1 MMPHL
6 VMLPFDFGRK
16 HIHFGSTSESNMHK
30 SEEHSEG
37 GKMEVD
43 SVVASKL
50 HLIEPEVI
58 SSTRNFLSVVNVFD
72 KAEGSTYSSLYPCKN

>member
-1 MMPHL
+1 
-6 VMLPFDFGRK
+6 MLPFDFGRK

-43 SVVASKL
+43 SIVASKL
-50 HLIEPEVI
+50 CLIKPEVI
-58 SSTRNFLSVVNVFD
+58 SSTRIFLSVANVFD
-72 KAEGSTYSSLYPCKN
+72 KTEGATYSNLYPYKS